1 MEYDSELFN
10 YEVVHEP
17 YSKSYKLITEYDS
30 ELFEYTEQPS
40 TNLYDFECF
49 GIECNTKE
57 PEKNQRGRNK
67 HRKIAK
73 HRKRRKKK

>member
-10 YEVVHEP
+10 YEVVHD
-17 YSKSYKLITEYDS
+17 KKLITEYDS

-67 HRKIAK
+67 HRKKRPIK
-73 HRKRRKKK
+73 KRRKKK

>member
-10 YEVVHEP
+10 YEVLPDKKIV
-17 YSKSYKLITEYDS
+17 EYDS

-40 TNLYDFECF
+40 TNLYDFDSF
-49 GIECNTKE
+49 GIECNAKE